1 MKKICIILVLVFLL
15 VLPLITAK
23 GLADIEK
30 IDWKTKKLMI
40 TDEGI
45 YDGINLIKPEDKAEI
60 WIDKK
65 IENTYHIDSL
75 VKDDVLVD
83 VKLFYDIQPDTIEYK
98 SHNEKYQQVYTYDN
112 WTWEN
117 KINCDKEEYC
127 GGYAIL
133 EVILEYGMGSNT
145 FTDAISGATWMD
157 DGVNITLVKDID
169 YTQSGSTFTISN
181 INYAWSRIY
190 ASYDY
195 NVSSDIQEG
204 ISDLER
210 NFTDFIPWIGIIL
223 LVIGAAIV
231 LIIILGGFGK
241 ERI

>member
-157 DGVNITLVKDID
+157 DGVNITLIEGTDYLLYKSSGIWELINQDLDI
-169 YTQSGSTFTISN
+169 TG
-181 INYAWSRIY
+181 INVN
-190 ASYDY
+190 YDY
-195 NVSSDIQEG
+195 KYNKGTSSAMILHLIE
-204 ISDLER
+204 I
-210 NFTDFIPWIGIIL
+210 FIALGLI
-223 LVIGAAIV
+223 AIAW
-231 LIIILGGFGK
+231 LYIKSKL
-241 ERI
+241 